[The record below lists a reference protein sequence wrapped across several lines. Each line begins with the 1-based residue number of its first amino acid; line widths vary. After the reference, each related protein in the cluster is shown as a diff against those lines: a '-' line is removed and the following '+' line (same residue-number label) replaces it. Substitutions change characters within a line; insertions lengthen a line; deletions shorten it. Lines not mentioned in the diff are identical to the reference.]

1 MVRSV
6 VLLETFLHPLPHN
19 HIHATSPRKRHIK
32 TKTFILQFEIPRSVH
47 TYLPALC
54 NMMLPLCGSMPVP
67 AASSPKCT
75 AKNTFDVKWLRPHLP
90 ASCPQQPVKNGT
102 PKTIR
107 CRLLDV
113 RASWSPEATLCGRVF
128 PLSTLCW
135 LQASFGDMQE
145 NHALRSTV
153 DFATQ
158 SL

>member
-32 TKTFILQFEIPRSVH
+32 TKTFILQFELPKSVH

-54 NMMLPLCGSMPVP
+54 NMMLPLRGSMPVP

-75 AKNTFDVKWLRPHLP
+75 AKNTFDVKWLRAHLP
-90 ASCPQQPVKNGT
+90 ASCPQQPVKTEHLKQSVVDFWTYVQVGVL
-102 PKTIR
+102 R
-107 CRLLDV
+107 RLSV
-113 RASWSPEATLCGRVF
+113 GRVF